1 MLDQSRFPDDLKTNL
16 LKEIAMMDKPN
27 VEVLLI
33 KFRLCQKMQ
42 GSMGRQNLTLN
53 NVNAGKSVGGC
64 KCIVGSLR
72 TFTYG
77 GVMFIETC
85 LLLRIWRLFRRII
98 NV

>member
-1 MLDQSRFPDDLKTNL
+1 
-16 LKEIAMMDKPN
+16 MDKPN
-27 VEVLLI
+27 VEVLLN

-42 GSMGRQNLTLN
+42 GSKGGQNLTLN
-53 NVNAGKSVGGC
+53 NVNAGKGVGGY

-77 GVMFIETC
+77 GVVFIETG
-85 LLLRIWRLFRRII
+85 LLLRSWRLFRRII